1 MRHASTSTSASIP
14 HHPHHDGCRCVW
26 CVGAV
31 VCGSSVFGVADNSDS
46 MRLVSWLS
54 LTLTS
59 LHYNNEEEKERGRL
73 IVSKKSDCLDR
84 Q

>member
-26 CVGAV
+26 CVGVV
-31 VCGSSVFGVADNSDS
+31 VCGSSVSGVADNSDS
-46 MRLVSWLS
+46 MWLVSWLS

-59 LHYNNEEEKERGRL
+59 LHYNNEEERERGRL
-73 IVSKKSDCLDR
+73 IVSEKLE
-84 Q
+84 